1 MGGSGGRPPEAS
13 PVPPTNGKE
22 GSRTAH
28 SRPMAVDDLPAPPL
42 AWGRGDVKS
51 SCHHQQSCSARMTA
65 KDVQGRATRGRVCS
79 AIGEGAAATWGTS
92 IGRCVGP
99 PPYLGG
105 PMEQVILVLGQLALI
120 LAGVV
125 CVVGFALL
133 IISMAL
139 AALRKLLEFRRCDGP

>member
-1 MGGSGGRPPEAS
+1 M
-13 PVPPTNGKE
+13 
-22 GSRTAH
+22 
-28 SRPMAVDDLPAPPL
+28 
-42 AWGRGDVKS
+42 
-51 SCHHQQSCSARMTA
+51 
-65 KDVQGRATRGRVCS
+65 
-79 AIGEGAAATWGTS
+79 GTS

-99 PPYLGG
+99 PPYLGR

-139 AALRKLLEFRRCDGP
+139 AALRKLLEFRRL